1 MSERRDEPFFFT
13 WTAQRGARPLSLA
26 GGRGAWFWG
35 EDGERWLDLG
45 SLVYQVNAGHGH
57 RGIVEAVRAQAERLC
72 VGHPRAVYPEKRRLA
87 EELLQVA
94 PPGFGRVFFTL
105 GGAEANE
112 NALKI
117 ARLVTGRYKVVSRY
131 RSYHG
136 ATLGAVT
143 LTGDWRRAP
152 VEPGIAGVAHVLD
165 WDCPSCPFGVRAPDC
180 DHEPLTWIPRVLEE
194 EGDVGAVVIEVVV
207 GHNGV
212 LLPPPGYLQ
221 RVRQACDRHGALLVF
236 DEVLTGF
243 GRTGRW
249 LALEHF
255 GVVPDIV
262 TLGKGL
268 TSGYGPLGAVLVRE
282 AIAEHFEERVLA
294 AGLTHYAHPL
304 GVAAALGA
312 LRAYREEGLVE
323 RAAET
328 GRWLAARLD
337 ELQRDSGGR
346 VRQFRSLG
354 LLAGLELQGY
364 ETPEAWARLLAALEA
379 RRLFVPNNA
388 RHRMLLL
395 APPLCI
401 ERTELQQGL
410 EGLLQALRETAGT

>member
-1 MSERRDEPFFFT
+1 MSGAPFFHT
-13 WTAQRGARPLSLA
+13 WTAQRNARPFSLA
-26 GGRGAWFWG
+26 GGQGAWFWG
-35 EDGERWLDLG
+35 EDGARWLDLG

-57 RGIVEAVRAQAERLC
+57 QGIVEAVREQAARLC
-72 VGHPRAVYPEKRRLA
+72 VAHPAAVYPEKERLA
-87 EELLQVA
+87 EELLALA
-94 PPGFGRVFFTL
+94 PEGFDRVFFTL

-117 ARLVTGRYKVVSRY
+117 ARLVTGRHKVLSRY

-152 VEPGIAGVAHVLD
+152 VEPGIAGVTHVLD
-165 WDCPSCPFGVRAPDC
+165 WDCASCPGGVRAPDC
-180 DHEPLTWIPRVLEE
+180 THEPLTQIPRVLEE
-194 EGDVGAVVIEVVV
+194 EERVGAVVLEVVV

-212 LLPPPGYLQ
+212 LIPPVGYLA
-221 RVRQACDRHGALLVF
+221 RVREACDRHGALLVF

-255 GVVPDIV
+255 GVVPDVI

-268 TSGYGPLGAVLVRE
+268 TSGYAPMGAVLVRDR
-282 AIAEHFEERVLA
+282 IAAHFEERVLV

-312 LRAYREEGLVE
+312 LRAYREEGLVARAE
-323 RAAET
+323 RM
-328 GRWLAARLD
+328 GPWLRERLEAMRARA
-337 ELQRDSGGR
+337 GGR
-346 VRQFRSLG
+346 LLRFRAIG
-354 LLAGLELQGY
+354 LLAGLELAGL
-364 ETPEAWARLLAALEA
+364 ESESEWHRLLEGLRA
-379 RRLFVPNNA
+379 RRLFVPASA

-401 ERTELQQGL
+401 ERSDLEAGIEALAEVLRGL
-410 EGLLQALRETAGT
+410 